1 MITPGR
7 FMNQWSEPHYVQEA
21 VPTFRLLFPA
31 WGIGLSEEQR
41 GEAKSTWNKNDVLI
55 DGHDELLT
63 VVSFVIADDGVTIR
77 KKEGSYT
84 SYPMGIL
91 PLRPG
96 KRLCVIA
103 GWEPEGDL
111 KILAEDALRKIDA
124 SKFLTEENRGNVF
137 SICLTGYSS
146 PDSIFM
152 VVAPV
157 KIGE

>member
-1 MITPGR
+1 MITSGR
-7 FMNQWSEPHYVQEA
+7 FMNQRSEPHYVQEA

-31 WGIGLSEEQR
+31 WGIGLSEKQR
-41 GEAKSTWNKNDVLI
+41 EEAKSTWNKNDILI

-63 VVSFVIADDGVTIR
+63 VVSFIIADDSVTIR

-84 SYPMGIL
+84 SYPIGVL

-96 KRLCVIA
+96 RTLWVIA

-111 KILAEDALRKIDA
+111 KIRAEDALRKIDA
-124 SKFLTEENRGNVF
+124 SKFVTDEDRGNIL
-137 SICLTGYSS
+137 SICLTGNSS

-152 VVAPV
+152 VVVPV
-157 KIGE
+157 KVNA